1 MKDNKFSQTK
11 RLKSFVYAINGI
23 KTLVKEE
30 HNSWI
35 HLIAAGI
42 VIIAAIY
49 FKLNTYEWVAIII
62 SIGVVFTTELVNT
75 AIENIA
81 NFLTTENNS
90 KIKIIKDLSA
100 AAVLI
105 SALMS
110 LIIGAI
116 IFLPKI
122 VKLA

>member
-1 MKDNKFSQTK
+1 MKDNKFSLTK

-105 SALMS
+105 SALMC

>member
-1 MKDNKFSQTK
+1 MKDNKFSLTK

-30 HNSWI
+30 HSSWI
-35 HLIAAGI
+35 HLLASGI

-49 FKLNTYEWVAIII
+49 FKLNTNEWAAIII
-62 SIGVVFTTELVNT
+62 SIGVVFTAELVNT

-122 VKLA
+122 LKLA

>member
-1 MKDNKFSQTK
+1 M
-11 RLKSFVYAINGI
+11 
-23 KTLVKEE
+23 
-30 HNSWI
+30 
-35 HLIAAGI
+35 
-42 VIIAAIY
+42 IIAAIY
-49 FKLNTYEWVAIII
+49 FKLTTNEWAAIII
-62 SIGVVFTTELVNT
+62 SIGVVFTAELVNT

-122 VKLA
+122 LKLA

>member
-1 MKDNKFSQTK
+1 MKDNKFSLTK

-35 HLIAAGI
+35 HLLAAGI
-42 VIIAAIY
+42 VIIGANY
-49 FKLNTYEWVAIII
+49 FKLNTFEWVAIII
-62 SIGVVFTTELVNT
+62 SIGVVFTAELVNT

-81 NFLTTENNS
+81 NFLTTENNN

-122 VKLA
+122 LKLA

>member
-1 MKDNKFSQTK
+1 
-11 RLKSFVYAINGI
+11 
-23 KTLVKEE
+23 
-30 HNSWI
+30 
-35 HLIAAGI
+35 

-62 SIGVVFTTELVNT
+62 SIGVVFTAELVNT

-105 SALMS
+105 SVLMS

-122 VKLA
+122 LKLA

>member
-1 MKDNKFSQTK
+1 MKDNKFSLTK

-30 HNSWI
+30 HMSWI
-35 HLIAAGI
+35 HLLAAGI

-49 FKLNTYEWVAIII
+49 FKLNTYEWAAIII
-62 SIGVVFTTELVNT
+62 SIGVVFTAELVNT
-75 AIENIA
+75 AIENSA

-90 KIKIIKDLSA
+90 KIKILKDLSA

-110 LIIGAI
+110 LIIGVI

-122 VKLA
+122 LKLA